1 MSAKRSLRPIVS
13 RPSVLVCD
21 EKHGNRYLP
30 AKDDAE
36 MFRSALKVLGERL
49 KDGYWYTKPD
59 GKAPEKPDVDESE
72 IGNLPVS
79 LQATDRQLWKR
90 YEAAIDARKEEL
102 AEYAAIERAVSER
115 DGELAWRILRSRR
128 DYQYEGVMI
137 VELEEVDP

>member
-21 EKHGNRYLP
+21 EKYGNRYLP

-59 GKAPEKPDVDESE
+59 GKAPE
-72 IGNLPVS
+72 
-79 LQATDRQLWKR
+79 WKR
-90 YEAAIDARKEEL
+90 YEEL